1 MKHIRILSANQSNL
15 VTTTL
20 FFIPLIIVLY
30 CSCNEEAVLKKESK
44 PEATLQQLQT
54 VYGKTIQ
61 RTIIYKAFLQEAE
74 KNKLSSIA
82 KLFRAL
88 LRSEEIHSQN
98 NLILMQKHDIKPAAT
113 KAENIIVGTWRQTLK
128 MALSME
134 EFAVNSLYPTLI
146 KMADCEK
153 CVEAVKQFRAVQ
165 DAERKH
171 AELLRYA
178 LTQGKE
184 MPLLTYKVC
193 PCCGY
198 LQTTEEITEC
208 PACKNGIDKFE
219 MI

>member
-1 MKHIRILSANQSNL
+1 MKRIRILSVIQSNIF
-15 VTTTL
+15 TTTL
-20 FFIPLIIVLY
+20 FFIPLMIVFY

-44 PEATLQQLQT
+44 PEATLQQLQK
-54 VYGKTIQ
+54 VYGKTVQ
-61 RTIIYKAFLQEAE
+61 RRVIYKAFMHEAE
-74 KNKLSSIA
+74 KNRLFSIG

-88 LRSEEIHSQN
+88 LRSEEIHSQSH
-98 NLILMQKHDIKPAAT
+98 LALMQKHNVQPVTQNEEKF
-113 KAENIIVGTWRQTLK
+113 IVGNSRQTLK

-146 KMADCEK
+146 KLADCEK
-153 CVEAVKQFRAVQ
+153 CAEAVHQFRTVQ

-178 LTQGKE
+178 LIQGKE

-198 LQTTEEITEC
+198 LLTTEEIAEC
-208 PACKNGIDKFE
+208 PACKNGIEKFE
-219 MI
+219 EI